1 MVAPTGTIEDL
12 LAQLY
17 IAETSDDCLHVADQ
31 LAEGL
36 LNATPASPATTIRN
50 LIDSRVLE
58 NLQQNAQN
66 KKDGLKRE
74 SALIGYYRL
83 FDAFS
88 KHPEVAATPFF
99 LQYLPVVLDTHAD
112 KGQVVRDAAVFALEA
127 LCSNFRPEELGAAVW
142 PAVRDYFKTDPKWQ
156 SKIAAL
162 SVLAKFP
169 KISKEQVQEHLVD
182 LIPAVQMCMHD
193 TKAEASEA
201 AIACMKGLLS
211 TVENLDIKPHLSLIV
226 ECMAKPTQVPSCIK
240 ALSAQTFVAEVNAP
254 VLAILV
260 PILVRALNERSQ
272 EVLRQT
278 VIVADNLCRLVK
290 DPLDAARFL
299 PELMPL
305 VQERVVKVASMP
317 EVRAL
322 ATKAHNTMVAAGAE
336 AKVADV
342 SHETTPQQVRTLL
355 ESLVAKK
362 LGWKPPADSV
372 SGTLYQILS
381 LILAQ
386 MVNNDRLSTSTWT
399 EVYVGPYMAP
409 VLGTSKMSLE
419 LGGDMVNHYL
429 EEYKKAHPNEF
440 DDDEAGEKIVDV
452 DFSLAYGGMMLLN
465 HTHLRLYRGRRY
477 GIVAHNGAGKS
488 TLMRAIAT
496 GKLEGFPSPEEVRT
510 CFVEHNLQGS
520 ESVSPILDFVAEDEE
535 LVKLGITKEQTAA
548 TLLEVGFTP
557 ERQAAPVSSLS
568 GGWRMKLSLA
578 RAMLMN
584 VDVLLLDEPTNHLD
598 VTNIAWLESYLNSQ
612 NHITSMI
619 VSHDSKFLDNVC
631 TDIIH
636 YERKKLAYYR
646 GNLSAFVDVHPEAK
660 SYYTLDAS
668 NVKFKF
674 PPPGI
679 LSGIKSNTKAIMR
692 MTHCHFTYPGAAK
705 KSLDDVSATLTLS
718 SRVAV
723 IGANGAGKSTLIKV
737 LTGEVI
743 PQEGTVDKHPNLRVG
758 YVAQHAFHHVEQHMD
773 LTPNQYIQ
781 WRYAG
786 GEDREVLEKA
796 SRILTD
802 EEKAQLDTPFVVQTP
817 HGEETRKVEMII
829 GRQKLKKTFQYEVKW
844 QNMGHKFNLSVPRDR
859 LIEKGFAKMVQRFD
873 DYLASKEGLG
883 YRELSPAVIRKHFE
897 EIGLDGDIA
906 DHNAIR
912 GLSGGQKVKVVIAAA
927 MWNNPHLLVLDEPT
941 NYLDRD
947 SLGGLAVA
955 IRDWAGGVVIISH
968 SSEFVGALCPE
979 QWIVENG
986 KVISRT
992 KDGIDESKF
1001 LDKGAD
1007 EKAPEPETGA
1017 IGKARKKKKMTRN
1030 DKKAQEERRRLR
1042 HIAWLSSAPGTP
1054 KYEDTDDE

>member
-1 MVAPTGTIEDL
+1 MP
-12 LAQLY
+12 
-17 IAETSDDCLHVADQ
+17 
-31 LAEGL
+31 
-36 LNATPASPATTIRN
+36 
-50 LIDSRVLE
+50 
-58 NLQQNAQN
+58 
-66 KKDGLKRE
+66 
-74 SALIGYYRL
+74 
-83 FDAFS
+83 
-88 KHPEVAATPFF
+88 
-99 LQYLPVVLDTHAD
+99 
-112 KGQVVRDAAVFALEA
+112 QV
-127 LCSNFRPEELGAAVW
+127 C
-142 PAVRDYFKTDPKWQ
+142 
-156 SKIAAL
+156 
-162 SVLAKFP
+162 
-169 KISKEQVQEHLVD
+169 
-182 LIPAVQMCMHD
+182 
-193 TKAEASEA
+193 
-201 AIACMKGLLS
+201 
-211 TVENLDIKPHLSLIV
+211 
-226 ECMAKPTQVPSCIK
+226 
-240 ALSAQTFVAEVNAP
+240 
-254 VLAILV
+254 
-260 PILVRALNERSQ
+260 
-272 EVLRQT
+272 
-278 VIVADNLCRLVK
+278 
-290 DPLDAARFL
+290 
-299 PELMPL
+299 
-305 VQERVVKVASMP
+305 
-317 EVRAL
+317 AL
-322 ATKAHNTMVAAGAE
+322 ATKAYNTMVAAGAE
-336 AKVADV
+336 AKAADV
-342 SHETTPQQVRTLL
+342 SHETTPQHIHTVL
-355 ESLVAKK
+355 EGFVVKK
-362 LGWKPPADSV
+362 LGWKPLL
-372 SGTLYQILS
+372 TTS
-381 LILAQ
+381 L
-386 MVNNDRLSTSTWT
+386 MVNNDRLSTLTWT
-399 EVYVGPYMAP
+399 GVYVVPYMAP
-409 VLGTSKMSLE
+409 VLGTPKMSIE
-419 LGGDMVNHYL
+419 LGWDMVNHYL

-440 DDDEAGEKIVDV
+440 DDDETGEKIVDV
-452 DFSLAYGGMMLLN
+452 GFSLAYGGMMLLN

-496 GKLEGFPSPEEVRT
+496 GKLEGFPSPGKVRT

-520 ESVSPILDFVAEDEE
+520 ESTSPILDFVAEDKE
-535 LVKLGITKEQTAA
+535 LVKLGITKERTAA
-548 TLLEVGFTP
+548 ALLEAGFTP

-598 VTNIAWLESYLNSQ
+598 ITNIAWLESYLTSQ
-612 NHITSMI
+612 EHMTSMI

-631 TDIIH
+631 KDIVH
-636 YERKKLAYYR
+636 YERKKLAYYM
-646 GNLSAFVDVHPEAK
+646 GNLSTFVDLRPETK
-660 SYYTLDAS
+660 NCHKLDAS

-692 MTHCHFTYPGAAK
+692 MTRCHFTYPGAAK
-705 KSLDDVSATLTLS
+705 KSLDDVSATITLS

-737 LTGEVI
+737 LTGDVI

-817 HGEETRKVEMII
+817 NGEDRRMVEMII

-844 QNMGHKFNLSVPRDR
+844 QNMGHKFN
-859 LIEKGFAKMVQRFD
+859 

-883 YRELSPAVIRKHFE
+883 YRELSPVVIRKHFE

-912 GLSGGQKVKVVIAAA
+912 GLSGGQKAKVVIAAA

-941 NYLDRD
+941 NYSDRD

-968 SSEFVGALCPE
+968 SSEFVGALCL
-979 QWIVENG
+979 QLWIIKNG

-1001 LDKGAD
+1001 L
-1007 EKAPEPETGA
+1007 EKTDGKAAESKTGA
-1017 IGKARKKKKMTRN
+1017 VGKAKKRKKMTRN
-1030 DKKAQEERRRLR
+1030 EKKAQEERRRLR
-1042 HIAWLSSAPGTP
+1042 HLAWLSSAPGTP
-1054 KYEDTDDE
+1054 KPEDTDNE